1 MKYSEWNKLTRIEKE
16 AAMLAYL
23 KKKHKKRAA

>member
-23 KKKHKKRAA
+23 NNKKKRAA

>member
-23 KKKHKKRAA
+23 KNKKKRAA